1 MNVLMTKKKTP
12 SGREPAKRLKTARG
26 RTTSSSRWLQRQLN
40 DPYVQKAQID
50 GYRSRAAYKIKDIDD
65 KLGFFKPGVTVV
77 DLGAAPGGWAQ
88 VAMERRV
95 KKVVGIDL
103 LPIDPLPG
111 VVFLEM
117 DFTDDEALVALE
129 REIED
134 KKVDVVMSDIAPN
147 AMGHKQTDHLRI
159 MALVELAYDFAIN
172 NLKPDGIFIAK
183 VFQGGAQ
190 QDIVATARKDFKTV
204 RHIKPPSSRQDSSET
219 FFIASGF
226 RKV

>member
-1 MNVLMTKKKTP
+1 MNVLMTKKRTP

-103 LPIDPLPG
+103 LPIDPMPG

-129 REIED
+129 REI
-134 KKVDVVMSDIAPN
+134 
-147 AMGHKQTDHLRI
+147 GR
-159 MALVELAYDFAIN
+159 
-172 NLKPDGIFIAK
+172 
-183 VFQGGAQ
+183 
-190 QDIVATARKDFKTV
+190 
-204 RHIKPPSSRQDSSET
+204 
-219 FFIASGF
+219 ASC
-226 RKV
+226 RERV